1 MPVETL
7 QYNIKYLR
15 TYLGLSQERF
25 GNSICVGHREVGNW
39 EKGKTLPQLKHLVY
53 IKSVYDISIDDLCR
67 RKLKFEN
74 KHSQLKTKQQ

>member
-25 GNSICVGHREVGNW
+25 GNSICAKRGEVANWEVGFCS
-39 EKGKTLPQLKHLVY
+39 PQLKHLIY
-53 IKSVYDISIDDLCR
+53 IKSVYNISIDELCR
-67 RKLKFEN
+67 RELKFEN